1 MNNYTQISQEE
12 RAIIADLWRRDKTY
26 YFIAKWL
33 KRKYDTIKDE
43 VERNGEIN
51 KFDKIV
57 YSSKKAQKVYLERR
71 RESKEKSRIIENN
84 FEIEEKI
91 INLIT
96 EKQLSPDQ
104 ISGRYKTV
112 CHQTIYNWIYRM
124 FDYKN
129 RGFTSVTLTSVTL
142 KDL

>member
-1 MNNYTQISQEE
+1 
-12 RAIIADLWRRDKTY
+12 
-26 YFIAKWL
+26 
-33 KRKYDTIKDE
+33 
-43 VERNGEIN
+43 
-51 KFDKIV
+51 

-71 RESKEKSRIIENN
+71 KESKEKSRIIENN

-91 INLIT
+91 TNLIT
-96 EKQLSPDQ
+96 KKQLSPDQ

-129 RGFTSVTLTSVTL
+129 RGFTSVTHLCNPYIKNRGFTSQAHLSGCKNRGFTSVTLTSVTL
-142 KDL
+142 RVN